1 MAAYGSRMEIFMTER
16 HGIAVAGSIL
26 VDKIN
31 TVESYPEA
39 GRLVKILDVKN
50 SVGGLVPNVGIDLRA
65 ISPELPVSAYG
76 RVGCDDDGSFVTAEM
91 ARYGID
97 TSEIV
102 RSEKRHTSFTS
113 VMSVPSAERTFFT
126 YPGASA
132 DFGYDDIDFEK
143 LDKKM
148 LHLGYFLLL
157 DKIDAGDGE
166 RILKKLSEI
175 GVITSA
181 DLVSENSD
189 RYKKVLPAL
198 KYIDNFIVNELE
210 ASGLTGIS
218 DTERLLDMCRALKS
232 HGVRG
237 KVIIHKRD
245 CGVCFDG
252 EHFVKVPSV
261 EIPKEL
267 LRGKTGAGDAYTAGC
282 LTALHD
288 GVPTEEM
295 LDFAARCATV
305 SLMSENAVDA
315 MRTKEE
321 IYKIT
326 KDYKR
331 AF

>member
-1 MAAYGSRMEIFMTER
+1 MKDR

-31 TVESYPEA
+31 TIESYPEA
-39 GRLVKILDVKN
+39 GRLVKILETKN
-50 SVGGLVPNVGIDLRA
+50 SVGGLVPNVGTDLRK
-65 ISPELPVSAYG
+65 INPSLPVSAFG
-76 RVGCDDDGSFVTAEM
+76 RIGYDDDGKFVEGEM
-91 ARYGID
+91 KKCGID
-97 TSEIV
+97 TSGIV
-102 RSEKRHTSFTS
+102 HSNERHTSFTS

-126 YPGASA
+126 YPGASC

-143 LDKKM
+143 LNVKM

-157 DKIDAGDGE
+157 DKIDKGDGE
-166 RILKKLSEI
+166 RILKKLSEMGI
-175 GVITSA
+175 LTSA
-181 DLVSENSD
+181 DLVSESSD
-189 RYKKVLPAL
+189 RYKQVLPAL

-218 DTERLLDMCRALKS
+218 DTEKLYDMCKALKS
-232 HGVRG
+232 CGVRG
-237 KVIIHKRD
+237 KVVIHKRD
-245 CGVCFDG
+245 MGVCFDG
-252 EHFVKVPSV
+252 ENFTRVPSV
-261 EIPKEL
+261 EIPPEL
-267 LRGKTGAGDAYTAGC
+267 LKGKTGAGDAYTAGC
-282 LTALHD
+282 LTALYE
-288 GVPTEEM
+288 GIPAEEM

-315 MRTKEE
+315 MLSKEE